1 MRIPWS
7 ELSRNEY
14 VRFCYEITPLI
25 GFNRRVYIESGPY
38 SPEGYDIIAYRD
50 NDILPDMGY
59 SEKWLLAAVPYQPAP
74 LKVED
79 VEFIKRW
86 ADEPLHEIDYILLIT
101 PAKIT
106 PELSEWILKF
116 NRFPI
121 KKYKIKYI
129 SRVELDQLVSAN
141 EKLLNSFFGDFKPQP
156 PTEDEKNELVQCITK
171 GILNFRSDL
180 GMVDIYLNLL
190 FTLDKKTQSEIIRK
204 LAEVWS
210 FDGFERLK
218 RWNAGWVLIRV
229 AKFSPELLP
238 LEVIERVAVNG
249 ESIYKAQAAHIY
261 SWLSL
266 TKSEFVDPKI
276 LARLLEAEDDYFIH
290 VPVTKALVRLVEVNE
305 NTLPYIIGLIKDK
318 DPLTRLSGARIVA
331 ALAEENPMLV
341 APSIIETMK
350 NDENEAIRKIAAEIA
365 EKTLSFW
372 EAPLRAKFKEAK
384 ELFEK
389 KQYLKAAALFS
400 ELAKK
405 ADFSLRY
412 DAAWWCGY
420 CYYLQQDYKLAARYF
435 SLLGEDEE
443 TRATSCWWLSLIY
456 EKTRNLDAAAKWL
469 SEITGLIY
477 RNSNLKVRISPERE
491 MSLSEAQPLVFK
503 RLKEIKK

>member
-14 VRFCYEITPLI
+14 VRFCYEIAPLI
-25 GFNRRVYIESGPY
+25 GFNRRVYTESGPY
-38 SPEGYDIIAYRD
+38 SPEGYDIFAYRD
-50 NDILPDMGY
+50 NDILPDTGY
-59 SEKWLLAAVPYQPAP
+59 PEKWLLAAIPYQPAP

-79 VEFIKRW
+79 VEFIKKW
-86 ADEPLHEIDYILLIT
+86 ADEPLHEIDYVLLIT
-101 PAKIT
+101 PSKIS
-106 PELSEWILKF
+106 PELHEWILKF

-129 SRVELDQLVSAN
+129 SRVELDQLVSSN
-141 EKLLNSFFGDFKPQP
+141 EKLLRSFFGEFKPQP
-156 PTEDEKNELVQCITK
+156 PTSDEKNELIECITK

-190 FTLDKKTQSEIIRK
+190 FTLDEKTQSDIVRK

-210 FDGFERLK
+210 FEGFERLK

-229 AKFSPELLP
+229 AKLSPELLP
-238 LEVIERVAVNG
+238 LEVVERVAING
-249 ESIYKAQAAHIY
+249 DSVYRAQAAHIY

-266 TKSEFVDPKI
+266 TKPEFVEPKV

-290 VPVTKALVRLVEVNE
+290 VPVTKALVKLVEVNE
-305 NTLPYIIGLIKDK
+305 NTLPYIIGLIRDR
-318 DPLTRLSGARIVA
+318 DSVTRLSGARIIA

-350 NDENEAIRKIAAEIA
+350 NDENEAIRKIATEIG

-389 KQYLKAAALFS
+389 KQYFKAAALFS

-405 ADFSLRY
+405 ADFSLKY
-412 DAAWWCGY
+412 EAAWWCGY
-420 CYYLQQDYKLAARYF
+420 CYYLQKDYRLAASYF
-435 SLLGEDEE
+435 GLMGDNEE
-443 TRATSCWWLSLIY
+443 TKATSCWWLSLVY
-456 EKTRNLDAAAKWL
+456 EKAGNLVSAEKYL
-469 SEITGLIY
+469 SEMTGFIY
-477 RNSNLKVRISPERE
+477 RNRDLKVRISPEKE
-491 MSLSEAQPLVFK
+491 MTLNEAQPLIFK